1 VFIGTAAL
9 TLPVAACGQAV
20 QNTPAVTSSAIGRI
34 GEITVADVEFLV
46 TPPITGD
53 EVYPAGA
60 TAPLSVTIVNHGRD
74 PDRLVR
80 VSSPIAAGSILVA
93 DGLTIPA
100 GHTLTAGQAG
110 PAGVSTSHEDGDN
123 TVALT
128 GLRVPIRSGLT
139 YPVVFGFERAGD
151 LLLEVPVDT
160 PDVPR

>member
-1 VFIGTAAL
+1 VRPGRAEHSRGHIQRHRADRGDHRGRRRVPGHPTDHRRRG
-9 TLPVAACGQAV
+9 LPGW
-20 QNTPAVTSSAIGRI
+20 
-34 GEITVADVEFLV
+34 
-46 TPPITGD
+46 GD
-53 EVYPAGA
+53 RP
-60 TAPLSVTIVNHGRD
+60 PLSVTIVNHGRD